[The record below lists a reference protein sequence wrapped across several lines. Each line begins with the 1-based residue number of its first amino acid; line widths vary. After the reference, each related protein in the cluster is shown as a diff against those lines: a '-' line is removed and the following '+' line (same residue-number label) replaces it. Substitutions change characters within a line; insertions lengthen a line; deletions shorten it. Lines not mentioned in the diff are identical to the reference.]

1 MIPLHNK
8 GKLRVFGD
16 GNLLTETHLPS
27 RREINS
33 IVKYWESS
41 TAYQI
46 SYHYQDYAEEN
57 LSKSAL
63 EAILA

>member
-1 MIPLHNK
+1 MTPLHNK
-8 GKLRVFGD
+8 GRLRVFGD
-16 GNLLTETHLPS
+16 GNLLTEMHLHS

-33 IVKYWESS
+33 IVRYWENN
-41 TAYQI
+41 TVYQI
-46 SYHYQDYAEEN
+46 SYHYQDYVQEN